1 MGVAKLRDVLGVRA
15 KCEERWLQKHL
26 LQRAA
31 FEQAVNRARIPP
43 KQAAFQKLQVAPLNL
58 TPARTRPAIRQ
69 SHDDQRLTIDIVARA
84 LESHRCLR
92 TGSSATPHAFRV

>member
-15 KCEERWLQKHL
+15 KCEETRLQKDL

-43 KQAAFQKLQVAPLNL
+43 KQATFQKFQVAPLNL
-58 TPARTRPAIRQ
+58 TPARTPAIRQ

-84 LESHRCLR
+84 LESHQCLR